1 MGSIPFS
8 DRPLIYE
15 DKQSGVRYLLRQPC
29 GDTETQMYDL
39 IRTLPRDKKKRDD
52 FIARS
57 MTEAQKFNDASI
69 DIILVGW
76 EADKVK
82 LPEFPKDGHP
92 SKRMRIDIKTEIL
105 RFYESQ
111 KEFTGEEIKK

>member
-8 DRPLIYE
+8 DRPLVYE

-29 GDTETQMYDL
+29 GDTEMQMYDL
-39 IRTLPRDKKKRDD
+39 IRTIPRDKKKREE
-52 FIARS
+52 FFTKS
-57 MTEAQKFNDASI
+57 MMEAQKFDDAAI
-69 DIILVGW
+69 DIVLIGW

-92 SKRMRIDIKTEIL
+92 SKRMRIDIKTDII
-105 RFYESQ
+105 RFYNEQ

>member
-29 GDTETQMYDL
+29 GDTEMQMFDL
-39 IRTLPRDKKKRDD
+39 IRTIPRDKKKREELLG
-52 FIARS
+52 RS
-57 MTEAQKFNDASI
+57 MIEAQKINDCVI
-69 DIILVGW
+69 DIILIGW
-76 EADKVK
+76 EADKIK

-92 SKRMRIDIKTEIL
+92 SKRMRIDIKTEII
-105 RFYESQ
+105 RFYNEQ